1 MVMVYVRM
9 NESLHVCSCRIHG
22 IGIRTYILTI
32 DEKERK
38 IMKKTNKIWKKT
50 AAAALAAVCAVSLS
64 GCGSKDSAPQ
74 TDAANAPQTEAAEK
88 AEGEGADA
96 AKAPETVV
104 VKVGV
109 VGEYNAQWD
118 TINELLAGDGIQV
131 ELVKFTDYAAP
142 NRALNDGE
150 IDLNAFQH
158 KAFLANDIAQKG
170 YDIVDIGDTII
181 APLAV
186 FNNKDKISS
195 MEDIKDGDVIAIP
208 SDLTNGGRALKL
220 LEKAGLIECDP
231 EKGYT
236 PTKADILNYNVKI
249 DIKEAESAT
258 LYNILPDCA
267 AAIINGGNAYTAG
280 LNPAEDAIFQEDVD
294 PATNEAVPQLINIIA
309 ARSADKDNEV
319 YKKIVDA
326 YHTKEVEQTIKD
338 AYQGAFLCAWEGA
351 EN

>member
-1 MVMVYVRM
+1 
-9 NESLHVCSCRIHG
+9 
-22 IGIRTYILTI
+22 
-32 DEKERK
+32 
-38 IMKKTNKIWKKT
+38 MKKTLKRS
-50 AAAALAAVCAVSLS
+50 AAVILAGVCALSLF
-64 GCGSKDSAPQ
+64 GCGAKEKDASS
-74 TDAANAPQTEAAEK
+74 EK
-88 AEGEGADA
+88 I
-96 AKAPETVV
+96 

-118 TINELLAGDGIQV
+118 TVNEILAKDGIKV

-170 YDIVDIGDTII
+170 YKIVDIGDTLI
-181 APLAV
+181 APLSV
-186 FNNKDKISS
+186 FNNKEKIAS
-195 MEDIKDGDVIAIP
+195 MDEIKDGDVIAIP

-231 EKGYT
+231 AKGYT

-249 DIKEAESAT
+249 EIKEAESAT

-267 AAIINGGNAYTAG
+267 AAIINGGNAFTAG
-280 LNPAEDAIFQEDVD
+280 LNPVEDSIFQEDVN
-294 PATNEAVPQLINIIA
+294 PETNDAVPQLINIIV
-309 ARSADKDNEV
+309 AREADKDNEV
-319 YKKIVDA
+319 YKKVVDA
-326 YHTKEVEQTIKD
+326 YHTSEVAKTIKEE
-338 AYQGAFLCAWEGA
+338 YKGAFICAWEGA